1 MIGIDAVPFRLREL
15 GDGPELIAWLRELG
29 FEPDLVLFA
38 ARCAV
43 GGAVARSPVT
53 DPAGDR
59 ATAAFL
65 AGFVSGICVHEAP
78 APETDTADVLVRAV
92 RAVAAWGRHALIA
105 QHCDLGA
112 VASVENAFA
121 VELSSGLDGGEEL
134 RRLLVRLYESG
145 LATGL
150 AAFQH

>member
-1 MIGIDAVPFRLREL
+1 MAVHQIESLLHDRHHIKPDQPDDFSIRDMTEMSKAL
-15 GDGPELIAWLRELG
+15 GSTTETMTRSLLFVALVSLSSLSL
-29 FEPDLVLFA
+29 LVL
-38 ARCAV
+38 CATV
-43 GGAVARSPVT
+43 AV
-53 DPAGDR
+53 
-59 ATAAFL
+59 FL
-65 AGFVSGICVHEAP
+65 YRMQ
-78 APETDTADVLVRAV
+78 TDTADVLVRAV

-105 QHCDLGA
+105 QHCDLGD

-121 VELSSGLDGGEEL
+121 AELSSGLDGGEEL